1 MAAKPVERFVK
12 KQIADQGGWPRILE
26 RIASGET
33 LTAIAS
39 TLRRPDGDA
48 ISYGF
53 FRRLLY
59 QDPRRVPELHEAKRV
74 RAEAWADQ
82 ALAKSDA
89 PMSSQVEVGQARVQI
104 DARLRLAGLAD
115 PEPYGESK
123 TGIPDTVNSATLHVD
138 ALRHRMV
145 DASRP
150 LVELLSKPESSAADS
165 ERGVVL
171 ARVEQSDTGGDSFS
185 TSAAAP

>member
-39 TLRRPDGDA
+39 TLRR
-48 ISYGF
+48 
-53 FRRLLY
+53 
-59 QDPRRVPELHEAKRV
+59 
-74 RAEAWADQ
+74 
-82 ALAKSDA
+82 
-89 PMSSQVEVGQARVQI
+89 
-104 DARLRLAGLAD
+104 AGLAD
-115 PEPYGESK
+115 REQYGESK
-123 TGIPDTVNSATLHVD
+123 PGIQVTVNSATLHVD